1 MGAETK
7 RANKPST
14 GGKVAAGLGLV
25 LLDLL
30 AIAVFLWGYLITGWA
45 DNWSQDNA
53 PEAPQAARQA
63 MWFLAGGAVVTGGGL
78 LALGR
83 RAYGIVQLLT
93 LGGAAAAF
101 ALLATL

>member
-1 MGAETK
+1 MGVETK

-14 GGKVAAGLGLV
+14 GQKVAVGFGLI

-30 AIAVFLWGYLITGWA
+30 VIAVFLWGYLITGWA
-45 DNWSQDNA
+45 DNWNEDNA

-83 RAYGIVQLLT
+83 RAYGIVQLLA
-93 LGGAAAAF
+93 LGGGAAAF
-101 ALLATL
+101 ALLAAL